1 MIKSFQELNTNRFT
15 ILLEENPLSNIYNEI
30 VLTDDQE
37 KKITEIILGGQSG
50 DMFNIKCRKERLI
63 IEDYID
69 LQED

>member
-50 DMFNIKCRKERLI
+50 NMFNIKCRTEKLI
-63 IEDYID
+63 ISDYVDLAED
-69 LQED
+69 